1 MTTIDRR
8 YRLLNILREQ
18 PGIRVPDL
26 AKLLEVSEGTI
37 RNDLDALSESG
48 RLTRVWGGGIPV
60 EEERGISSAY
70 TIRGRMNE
78 GAKKAIARMAA
89 GLVADGDSVL
99 LDASTTV
106 FHMAG
111 FLQER
116 RNLTVITNGID
127 VGRELAR
134 NPSNTVML
142 LGGILR
148 TDGTAITRPSSE
160 QLLMDLHIKMAFMSS
175 SGFSLDAGLTE
186 VDLNEA
192 LFKRVM
198 TASASQLI
206 ALIDSSK
213 FGIVNLTSFARIE
226 QISQLFT
233 DNQITP
239 EWSQEL
245 KQAGVRFILADQSPF
260 STPVKRKESNHSLE
274 SS

>member
-1 MTTIDRR
+1 LTTIDRR

-26 AKLLEVSEGTI
+26 ARLLVVSEGTV
-37 RNDLDALSESG
+37 RNDLNALAESG
-48 RLTRVWGGGIPV
+48 LLTRVWGGAVPV
-60 EEERGISSAY
+60 DEERSTTSDISSAY
-70 TIRGRMNE
+70 AIRARMNE
-78 GAKKAIARMAA
+78 AAKKSIAKMAA
-89 GLVADGDSVL
+89 SLVSDGDSLL

-106 FHMAG
+106 FHMAA

-116 RNLTVITNGID
+116 HNLTVITNGIE

-148 TDGTAITRPSSE
+148 TDGTAITRPSNESM
-160 QLLMDLHIKMAFMSS
+160 LKDLHIKTAFMSS
-175 SGFSLDAGLTE
+175 SGFCLEAGLTE

-198 TASASQLI
+198 TTSAGMLV

-213 FGIVNLTSFARIE
+213 FGKLDLTSFARID

-233 DNQITP
+233 DSKISP
-239 EWSQEL
+239 EWVEKL
-245 KQAGVRFILADQSPF
+245 KQAGVACTVVNENGDAA
-260 STPVKRKESNHSLE
+260 KG
-274 SS
+274 

>member
-1 MTTIDRR
+1 LTTIDRR

-18 PGIRVPDL
+18 PGISVTDL
-26 AKLLEVSEGTI
+26 AKLLVVSEGTI
-37 RNDLDALSESG
+37 RNDLNALSESG

-60 EEERGISSAY
+60 EEERGIRSAF
-70 TIRGRMNE
+70 TTRARMNE

-89 GLVADGDSVL
+89 ELVSDGDSIL

-106 FHMAG
+106 FHMAS
-111 FLQER
+111 FLEKR

-148 TDGTAITRPSSE
+148 TDGTAITRPSSD
-160 QLLMDLHIKMAFMSS
+160 QLLMDLHIKTAFMSS
-175 SGFSLDAGLTE
+175 SGFSIEAGLTE

-206 ALIDSSK
+206 AVVDSSK

-226 QISQLFT
+226 QIKQFIT
-233 DNQITP
+233 DQQISA
-239 EWSQEL
+239 EWVNKL
-245 KQAGVRFILADQSPF
+245 NLAGVRFTLADPSPVHL
-260 STPVKRKESNHSLE
+260 SQ
-274 SS
+274 

>member
-1 MTTIDRR
+1 
-8 YRLLNILREQ
+8 
-18 PGIRVPDL
+18 
-26 AKLLEVSEGTI
+26 
-37 RNDLDALSESG
+37 
-48 RLTRVWGGGIPV
+48 
-60 EEERGISSAY
+60 
-70 TIRGRMNE
+70 MNE

-89 GLVADGDSVL
+89 SLVKDGDSVL

-106 FHMAG
+106 FHMAD

-116 RNLTVITNGID
+116 RNLTIITNGID
-127 VGRELAR
+127 VGRELAC

-160 QLLMDLHIKMAFMSS
+160 QMLMDLHIKMAFMSS
-175 SGFSLDAGLTE
+175 SGFSIEAGLTE

-198 TASASQLI
+198 TASASQLV

-226 QISQLFT
+226 QVSQLFT
-233 DNQITP
+233 DNLLSS
-239 EWSQEL
+239 EWVQKL
-245 KQAGVRFILADQSPF
+245 KQAGVSFIQSEP
-260 STPVKRKESNHSLE
+260 ST
-274 SS
+274 SSQP